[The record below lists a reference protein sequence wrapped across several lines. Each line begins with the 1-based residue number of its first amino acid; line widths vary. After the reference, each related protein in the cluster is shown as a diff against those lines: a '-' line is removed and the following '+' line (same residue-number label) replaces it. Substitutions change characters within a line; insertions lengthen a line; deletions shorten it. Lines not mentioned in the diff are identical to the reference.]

1 MALKEEILSYLRESG
16 GFLSGEELS
25 GRLGRSRT
33 AVWKGVEALRRCGYE
48 IDSATNRGYR
58 LVSCPDLYSPEE
70 IAAGLETEEIGG
82 NIYCYDSVDS
92 TNEEAKR
99 QALRGAPNG
108 SLFIAEQQT
117 GGKGR
122 LGRNWLSPSGTGIW
136 FSVLLRP
143 GALPDGSRLPGEGR
157 LPCGVRLPLQIAA
170 TTLLAGE
177 AVCAAICARSRAGSA
192 SQAQIKWPNDVLIG
206 TKKVCGILT
215 EMSAEIERV
224 EFVVVGIGINANN
237 ADFPEELRQKATS
250 LRMEQGAPV
259 RRISLLQEILRRFE
273 LLLKENAAS
282 LTPAFLERYKQ
293 DCVTLGRR
301 VSFQRGR
308 AAVSGTAADISPE
321 GELVVRMEDGSL
333 ETVRSGE
340 VSVQGIYGETV

>member
-1 MALKEEILSYLRESG
+1 MVLKQEILKDLRENG

-25 GRLGRSRT
+25 GRLHKSRT
-33 AVWKGVEALRRCGYE
+33 AVWKGIEALRRDGYE

-58 LVSCPDLYSPEE
+58 LVSCPDRYFPEE
-70 IAAGLETEEIGG
+70 IAAGLETEALGRTAC
-82 NIYCYDSVDS
+82 CYESVDS

-99 QALRGAPNG
+99 CALQGAPNG
-108 SLFIAEQQT
+108 SLFLAERQT

-122 LGRNWLSPSGTGIW
+122 LGRSWLSPAGTGIW

-143 GALPDGSRLPGEGR
+143 GTPPAGSRLPGE
-157 LPCGVRLPLQIAA
+157 VRLPLQVAA

-177 AVCAAICARSRAGSA
+177 AVCAAVRARTACAAC
-192 SQAQIKWPNDVLIG
+192 IKWPNDVLVG
-206 TKKVCGILT
+206 TRKVCGILT
-215 EMSAEIERV
+215 EMSAEVERI

-237 ADFPEELRQKATS
+237 ASFPEELRQKATS
-250 LRMEQGAPV
+250 LRIEQGEPV
-259 RRISLLQEILRRFE
+259 RRVALLQEILRRFE

-282 LTPAFLERYKQ
+282 LTPAFLERYKR

-301 VSFQRGR
+301 VAFLRDGR
-308 AAVSGTAADISPE
+308 SVCGTAADISPE
-321 GELVVRMEDGSL
+321 GELVVRMEDGAM
-333 ETVRSGE
+333 ETVRSGD

>member
-1 MALKEEILSYLRESG
+1 MALKEEILKHLRRSG

-25 GRLGRSRT
+25 RRVGKSRT
-33 AVWKGVEALRRCGYE
+33 AVWKGVEALRRGGYG

-58 LVSCPDLYSPEE
+58 LVSCPDRYSPEE
-70 IAAGLETEEIGG
+70 IAAGLETEEIGRK
-82 NIYCYDSVDS
+82 IYCYDSVDS

-122 LGRNWLSPSGTGIW
+122 LGRRWLSPAGEGLW

-143 GALPDGSRLPGEGR
+143 AAAGARLPRQFAG
-157 LPCGVRLPLQIAA
+157 

-177 AVCAAICARSRAGSA
+177 AVCGSICAETASSA
-192 SQAQIKWPNDVLIG
+192 RQTVSVRIKWPNDVLIG
-206 TKKVCGILT
+206 TRKVCGILT

-224 EFVVVGIGINANN
+224 ESVVVGIGINVNN
-237 ADFPEELRQKATS
+237 TDFPEELRQKATS
-250 LRMEQGAPV
+250 LRMELGSARLPGESEPV
-259 RRISLLQEILRRFE
+259 RRIPLLQEILRRFE
-273 LLLKENAAS
+273 LLLRENADS
-282 LTPAFLERYKQ
+282 LTPAFLEQYRR

-301 VSFQRGR
+301 VSCQRGG
-308 AAVSGTAADISPE
+308 APVSGVAADLSPE
-321 GELVVRMEDGSL
+321 GELIVRMEDGSL
-333 ETVRSGE
+333 TTVRSGE

>member
-1 MALKEEILSYLRESG
+1 MALKEEILSYLRESSD
-16 GFLSGEELS
+16 FLSGEELS

-58 LVSCPDLYSPEE
+58 LISCPDLYSPEE
-70 IAAGLETEEIGG
+70 IAAGLETEEIGRKV
-82 NIYCYDSVDS
+82 YCYDSVDS

-122 LGRNWLSPSGTGIW
+122 LGRNWQSPSGTGIW

-143 GALPDGSRLPGEGR
+143 GALPG
-157 LPCGVRLPLQIAA
+157 GVRLPLQIAA

-237 ADFPEELRQKATS
+237 SDFPEELRQKATS
-250 LRMEQGAPV
+250 LRMEQDAPV
-259 RRISLLQEILRRFE
+259 RRIPLLQEILRGFE

-282 LTPAFLERYKQ
+282 LTPAFLERYKR

-308 AAVSGTAADISPE
+308 VPVSGTAADISPE
-321 GELVVRMEDGSL
+321 GELIVRMEDGSL
-333 ETVRSGE
+333 ETVCSGE